1 MWWGDIMKQIWE
13 KIQKER
19 EKLVEI
25 YERKKDFR
33 DEEVYRL
40 SQAIDELV
48 VNYMKKQLENPEDRL
63 WPELK

>member
-1 MWWGDIMKQIWE
+1 MKQLWA

-25 YERKKDFR
+25 YERKKDFQ
-33 DEEVYRL
+33 DAEVYRL

>member
-1 MWWGDIMKQIWE
+1 MKQIWA

-25 YERKKDFR
+25 YERKKDFQ
-33 DEEVYRL
+33 DAEVYRL

-48 VNYMKKQLENPEDRL
+48 VNYMKKQLKNPEDRL